1 MLRDLV
7 LTRMGRYNDEA
18 TVAEARKR
26 FAQHVSGT
34 KALPADL
41 RGPVS
46 VLVFLVH
53 TVVHQKKKKNYHP
66 VQKQQP
72 THKFIWPMTLYYR
85 IFLKSGMGE
94 P

>member
-26 FAQHVSGT
+26 FAQHVNGT

-53 TVVHQKKKKNYHP
+53 TVVHQKKKKKRELPPSTKATTNPQVYL
-66 VQKQQP
+66 
-72 THKFIWPMTLYYR
+72 THDTVLQNFFEEWY
-85 IFLKSGMGE
+85 G
-94 P
+94 